1 MKLATLTIDGHRT
14 YGAVKDNGFVVLDS
28 RLQSYPDLLSII
40 VGNGLDAARAY
51 VEKSSP
57 DVSLDA
63 VLWEPVL
70 PNPPKILCVGVNY
83 RSHADESGFKA
94 VPHPFIFPRYA
105 ASQVGHLQPMV
116 CPRES
121 DKFDYEGE
129 LVAIIGKGGR
139 RISKDAALSHIVGYS
154 IYNEGSVRDWQT
166 HSTQWT
172 PGKNFVS
179 TGAFGPWM
187 VTADEIPDPYK
198 LELTTRLNGQI
209 MQNASID
216 LMMFRLEELI
226 SYISTFIPLEPGD
239 VIVSGTPGGVGHGRK
254 PPIYMNDGDLVE
266 VEITGIGKLRNPV
279 AKEGAEPR
287 SVQKAAQL
295 SLVAN

>member
-1 MKLATLTIDGHRT
+1 MKLATFTIDRRRR
-14 YGAVKDNGFVVLDS
+14 YGAVKDNGLVILDG
-28 RLQSYPDLLSII
+28 RLQSYPDLLSLIA
-40 VGNGLDAARAY
+40 GNGLDAARAQI
-51 VEKSSP
+51 EKTSP
-57 DVSLDA
+57 DVSFEN

-70 PNPPKILCVGVNY
+70 PKPPKILCVGVNY

-105 ASQVGHLQPMV
+105 ASQVGHLQRMV

-129 LVAIIGKGGR
+129 LVAIIGKSGR
-139 RISKDAALSHIVGYS
+139 RISRETALAHIVGYS

-198 LELTTRLNGQI
+198 LELTTRLNGQV
-209 MQNASID
+209 MQNASVD

-226 SYISTFIPLEPGD
+226 SYISTFISLEPGD
-239 VIVSGTPGGVGHGRK
+239 VVVSGTPGGVGHGRK
-254 PPIYMNDGDLVE
+254 PPLYMKDGDLVE
-266 VEITGIGKLRNPV
+266 VEITSIGILRNPV
-279 AKEGAEPR
+279 VKEGADLNR
-287 SVQKAAQL
+287 SKKPL
-295 SLVAN
+295 SSLVAS

>member
-1 MKLATLTIDGHRT
+1 MKLATFTVDRRRC
-14 YGAVKDNGFVVLDS
+14 YGAVKDNGLVILDR
-28 RLQSYPDLLSII
+28 RLQSYPDLLSLIT
-40 VGNGLDAARAY
+40 GNGLDAARLQM
-51 VEKSSP
+51 EKASP
-57 DVSLDA
+57 DVSLQD

-70 PNPPKILCVGVNY
+70 PKPPKILCVGVNY

-139 RISKDAALSHIVGYS
+139 RISKETALTHVIGYS

-187 VTADEIPDPYK
+187 VTADEVPDPYK
-198 LELTTRLNGQI
+198 LELTTRLNGQV

-226 SYISTFIPLEPGD
+226 SYISTFISLEPGD

-254 PPIYMNDGDLVE
+254 PPLYLKDGDLVE
-266 VEITGIGKLRNPV
+266 VEITSIGRLRNPV
-279 AKEGAEPR
+279 VKEGAEPEAAR
-287 SVQKAAQL
+287 KATEL
-295 SLVAN
+295 PLVAS